1 MKKRAITSIF
11 IVLVVGLAVASMIW
25 LKEVFD
31 IFVAMICVISASEVC
46 NMLAKKEKPHNR
58 FMACMYIAI
67 LYVPVIF
74 AEDSTV
80 SIGELFLWLF
90 VAYLAWS
97 ALALVVEMILAIK
110 NKQEIKTSFVSTFNT
125 MLVGIYPA
133 LLLSMFFIIGHLD
146 GYLYIPNKYTSLWLV
161 VMIFAI
167 TMLSD
172 TFAYLVGST
181 LKGPKVCPKIS
192 PNKSWSGCIGG
203 LIGGAVGALA
213 IWGICHVNAFESILT
228 TLNMNVWAF
237 IGVGIIGSVISQIGD
252 FFESYLKRK
261 TGIKDSGNLFPGH
274 GGMLDRIDAL
284 MFNLLFI
291 TIFVVLVI

>member
-1 MKKRAITSIF
+1 MKKRAITSVF
-11 IVLVVGLAVASMIW
+11 IVLVVGLAIASMIW

-46 NMLAKKEKPHNR
+46 NMLSIKEKPHNR
-58 FMACMYIAI
+58 FMACMYVAV

-74 AEDSTV
+74 AENSSV
-80 SIGELFLWLF
+80 NIGELFLWLV
-90 VAYLAWS
+90 VAFISWS
-97 ALALVVEMILAIK
+97 VLSLIIDIIKAIK
-110 NKQEIKTSFVSTFNT
+110 NKESVKTSLISTANT

-133 LLLSMFFIIGHLD
+133 LFLSMFFIIGHLD
-146 GYLYIPNKYTSLWLV
+146 GYLSIPNKYTSLWLV

-203 LIGGAVGALA
+203 LIGGMVGALA
-213 IWGICHVNAFESILT
+213 IWGILHVNAFESILA
-228 TLNMNVWAF
+228 TLNMW
-237 IGVGIIGSVISQIGD
+237 
-252 FFESYLKRK
+252 E
-261 TGIKDSGNLFPGH
+261 
-274 GGMLDRIDAL
+274 
-284 MFNLLFI
+284 
-291 TIFVVLVI
+291 LV